1 MSEKPNYDKITT
13 VDEVD
18 EEIQKTKDLI
28 CRRVKERGQIK
39 DARKDAMK
47 GYNDELKRVEEELD
61 YNTGVLDELGRHK
74 RLILAGAVPGQK
86 LHSV

>member
-1 MSEKPNYDKITT
+1 
-13 VDEVD
+13 
-18 EEIQKTKDLI
+18 
-28 CRRVKERGQIK
+28 
-39 DARKDAMK
+39 MK

-61 YNTGVLDELGRHK
+61 HNTGVLDELGRHK